1 MAVFI
6 CLLNNKIGSVEKM
19 FSEKH
24 SPEPFRIYGAG
35 FIVSEVFRHFSEGGQ
50 WSWNFYLCLNIV
62 VGIVL

>member
-1 MAVFI
+1 MNENKLGRNLNGGFHLSAQ
-6 CLLNNKIGSVEKM
+6 NNKIESVEKM

-50 WSWNFYLCLNIV
+50 
-62 VGIVL
+62 